1 MNCNDYIIKNNRDFT
16 RDFETMYREVSDPWG
31 QEARGLADTSF
42 KLLVSSLKH
51 LYQGGRIVDIGC
63 GPGHLSKAFKQ
74 ELAAEEYIG
83 CDISEAAILKAKLA
97 FPELSFHQLNIIE
110 STLDLKA
117 NLVTALKTLY
127 YCAPE
132 IDITISHINSMLVPD
147 GLFAY
152 SYNIKGDSFTKQFL
166 DIETLRQKMEG
177 AGFKKVYISDYYI
190 SDERIA
196 IDIFQKIGT

>member
-1 MNCNDYIIKNNRDFT
+1 
-16 RDFETMYREVSDPWG
+16 MYREVADPWG
-31 QEARGLADTSF
+31 QEARGLEDTSF
-42 KLLVSSLKH
+42 KVLVSALKH

-97 FPELSFHQLNIIE
+97 YPDLFFHQLNIIE

-132 IDITISHINSMLVPD
+132 IDITIS
-147 GLFAY
+147 
-152 SYNIKGDSFTKQFL
+152 
-166 DIETLRQKMEG
+166 
-177 AGFKKVYISDYYI
+177 
-190 SDERIA
+190 
-196 IDIFQKIGT
+196 